1 MTVLWLNC
9 VLGRSPL
16 ISRAGLNLPCTHA
29 HVQTLY
35 HDTDPFLFYV
45 MTELDEN
52 GCHLVGYFSK
62 VQPSFGVQLV

>member
-1 MTVLWLNC
+1 M
-9 VLGRSPL
+9 LGCSPL
-16 ISRAGLNLPCTHA
+16 ITPSGPQLPIHA
-29 HVQTLY
+29 PIQTLY